1 MPRWWVNRSSALE
14 RVHRDE
20 RALDKLF
27 RLAKELPERTRFSA
41 AFTEGQPIKEIL
53 RHARMLQADL
63 IAIGVKTGTG
73 TVGPLVYRVAIAALC
88 TVQLIPEALFPTPRN
103 RRLNGSHAA

>member
-41 AFTEGQPIKEIL
+41 AFTEGNRSKKSSVMRACCKPTSL
-53 RHARMLQADL
+53 R
-63 IAIGVKTGTG
+63 
-73 TVGPLVYRVAIAALC
+73 LV
-88 TVQLIPEALFPTPRN
+88 
-103 RRLNGSHAA
+103 